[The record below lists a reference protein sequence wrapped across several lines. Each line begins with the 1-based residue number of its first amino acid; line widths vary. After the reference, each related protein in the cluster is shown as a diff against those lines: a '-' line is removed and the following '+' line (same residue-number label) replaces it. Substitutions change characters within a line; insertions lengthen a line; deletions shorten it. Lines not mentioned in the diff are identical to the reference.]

1 MYIYDLVSK
10 QKLMTGQL
18 TIPELIPGLN
28 LRDVRYGSSNPPLWF
43 ARGLQQNGIYATMLE
58 LRRPNYQKIEYK
70 ENYSG
75 LDIENECYSY
85 YTVVLGGL
93 TFDILAS
100 DTVFPTNKYFSML
113 KKKYPDIQVVP
124 PENIIMT
131 SDNSGYRIDI
141 DYLANMNI
149 EKFDLPIASYAA
161 R

>member
-1 MYIYDLVSK
+1 
-10 QKLMTGQL
+10 
-18 TIPELIPGLN
+18 
-28 LRDVRYGSSNPPLWF
+28 
-43 ARGLQQNGIYATMLE
+43 
-58 LRRPNYQKIEYK
+58 
-70 ENYSG
+70 
-75 LDIENECYSY
+75 
-85 YTVVLGGL
+85 
-93 TFDILAS
+93 
-100 DTVFPTNKYFSML
+100 ML